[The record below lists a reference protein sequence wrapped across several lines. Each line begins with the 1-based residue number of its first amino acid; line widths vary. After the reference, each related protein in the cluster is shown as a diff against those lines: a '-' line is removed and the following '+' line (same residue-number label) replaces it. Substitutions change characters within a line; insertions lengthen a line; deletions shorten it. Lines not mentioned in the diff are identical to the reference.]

1 MPSHTES
8 SQVVSDTSIK
18 LVTVH
23 GTGAGDITSS
33 GDKWWQLGS
42 VFMGELQQRLQLDT
56 ETVEIVPFQW
66 EDGPNSEEK
75 RRAAGFSLAK
85 QLLEYDAAQQDY
97 YLIGHSHGGSVIYN
111 ALLKSVAD
119 KTPFEK
125 LKLWCTVGT
134 PFLDYRPNTFLFQR
148 LRSLG
153 LTICTTG
160 IVLFILGLWIA
171 AIGFFS
177 ETLDETVLDMGYAMM
192 LYGVINYGALWLYE
206 HRKKSWF
213 TLKQKKQVEEQ
224 YGKRWCGLWH
234 KEDEAISALSNI
246 RQINA
251 PIIPSNFL
259 YPIVSSLQF
268 ISVIFVGLYFAVDI
282 AFDDS
287 EQILSIAHF
296 FLEDMENEGF
306 GVGFFTWMMLVMI
319 LAFCI
324 PIIWGFTKIL
334 SFLAGIVGRPLSSLL
349 NTIVWTSIKQRAWGD
364 DLLKEDVH
372 SVGSHPPLFQHQSDF
387 LNEDIAAPLRKH
399 SEKNAIK
406 TLHKVRVVLGMSEQA
421 GASADIR
428 SELSDSLNWQELIH
442 TSYFDVPEF
451 IDLLAASLHKKGLG
465 ADLHTKD

>member
-1 MPSHTES
+1 MA
-8 SQVVSDTSIK
+8 SIEAYIPTA
-18 LVTVH
+18 V
-23 GTGAGDITSS
+23 
-33 GDKWWQLGS
+33 
-42 VFMGELQQRLQLDT
+42 
-56 ETVEIVPFQW
+56 
-66 EDGPNSEEK
+66 
-75 RRAAGFSLAK
+75 
-85 QLLEYDAAQQDY
+85 
-97 YLIGHSHGGSVIYN
+97 
-111 ALLKSVAD
+111 
-119 KTPFEK
+119 
-125 LKLWCTVGT
+125 
-134 PFLDYRPNTFLFQR
+134 
-148 LRSLG
+148 
-153 LTICTTG
+153 
-160 IVLFILGLWIA
+160 GLWIA

-213 TLKQKKQVEEQ
+213 TLKQKKQVEDQ

-268 ISVIFVGLYFAVDI
+268 ISVIFVGLYFALDI

-364 DLLKEDVH
+364 FNISLIFSMKILQCLCANTVKRMQLK
-372 SVGSHPPLFQHQSDF
+372 PY
-387 LNEDIAAPLRKH
+387 
-399 SEKNAIK
+399 
-406 TLHKVRVVLGMSEQA
+406 T
-421 GASADIR
+421 R
-428 SELSDSLNWQELIH
+428 SEWCWECRNKPALALI
-442 TSYFDVPEF
+442 F
-451 IDLLAASLHKKGLG
+451 AAN
-465 ADLHTKD
+465 